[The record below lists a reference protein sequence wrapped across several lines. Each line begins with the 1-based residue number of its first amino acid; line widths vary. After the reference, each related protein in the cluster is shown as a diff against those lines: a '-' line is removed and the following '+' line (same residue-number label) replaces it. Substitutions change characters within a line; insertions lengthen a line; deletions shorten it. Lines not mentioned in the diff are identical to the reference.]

1 MIYVGSGYSIIRPSF
16 VTPVFVGF
24 DVLAIGTQGIGSAII
39 FGTDVDINKL
49 SKGRTILIVG
59 LFIQLVAF
67 GVSHFA
73 LVKNVHW
80 LISSRSSYC

>member
-1 MIYVGSGYSIIRPSF
+1 MVYVGSGYSIIRPSF

-24 DVLAIGTQGIGSAII
+24 DVLAIATQGIGSALI

-49 SKGRTILIVG
+49 SRGRTVLIIG

-67 GVSHFA
+67 CVRNFNPVPNA
-73 LVKNVHW
+73 
-80 LISSRSSYC
+80 R